1 MCSLES
7 VWDDAF
13 SQHDAFHMVYAY
25 KNTECLVYKG
35 FKIESDDKHKIHI
48 YKPKGEVYEELK
60 SYEYTIV
67 CEYGWRKGVLKLVL
81 NSYQHKLSI
90 ISDKIRDE
98 VNTRRNDKHL
108 KSLKSSRQ
116 RIMDSYLKVV
126 KQISK
131 L

>member
-1 MCSLES
+1 MCRLDEI
-7 VWDDAF
+7 WDDAF
-13 SQHDAFHMVYAY
+13 GQHDAFHMVDGY

-35 FKIESDDKHKIHI
+35 FKIESDKKHQINI
-48 YKPKGEVYEELK
+48 YKPKGEVYKELL
-60 SYEYTIV
+60 SNEYEVI
-67 CEYGWRKGVLKLVL
+67 CKHGWRKGVLKLVL
-81 NSYQHKLSI
+81 DSYQHKLSI
-90 ISDKIRDE
+90 ISDNIRDE

>member
-1 MCSLES
+1 MCRLDEI
-7 VWDDAF
+7 WDDAF
-13 SQHDAFHMVYAY
+13 GQHDAFHMVDAY

-35 FKIESDDKHKIHI
+35 FKIESDKKHQIHI
-48 YKPKGEVYEELK
+48 YKPMGEVYKELR
-60 SYEYTIV
+60 SYEYDVI
-67 CEYGWRKGVLKLVL
+67 CKHGWRKGVLKLVL
-81 NSYQHKLSI
+81 DSYQHKLSR
-90 ISDKIRDE
+90 ISDNIRDE

-108 KSLKSSRQ
+108 KSLKTSRQ

>member
-1 MCSLES
+1 MCRLDEI
-7 VWDDAF
+7 WDDAF
-13 SQHDAFHMVYAY
+13 SQHDAFHMVDAY
-25 KNTECLVYKG
+25 KNTECLIYKG
-35 FKIESDDKHKIHI
+35 FKIESDNKNQIHI
-48 YKPKGEVYEELK
+48 YKPQGEVYKELRED
-60 SYEYTIV
+60 EYRTI
-67 CEYGWRKGVLKLVL
+67 CIHGWRKGVLKLVL
-81 NSYQHKLSI
+81 ASYQHKLSI
-90 ISDKIRDE
+90 ISDNIRYE

>member
-1 MCSLES
+1 MCRLDEI
-7 VWDDAF
+7 WDDAF
-13 SQHDAFHMVYAY
+13 GQHDAFHMVDGY

-35 FKIESDDKHKIHI
+35 FKIESGYKDKIYV
-48 YKPKGEVYEELK
+48 YKPKGEVYEEINQE
-60 SYEYTIV
+60 EYDIL

-81 NSYQHKLSI
+81 KSYQIKLDTI
-90 ISDKIRDE
+90 TEKVKIE

-116 RIMDSYLKVV
+116 QIMDSYLKIVT
-126 KQISK
+126 QISK

>member
-1 MCSLES
+1 MCRLDEI
-7 VWDDAF
+7 WDDAF
-13 SQHDAFHMVYAY
+13 EQHDAFHMVDAY

-35 FKIESDDKHKIHI
+35 FKIESDNKNQIHI
-48 YKPKGEVYEELK
+48 YKPKGEVYKELK
-60 SYEYTIV
+60 EDEYDEI
-67 CEYGWRKGVLKLVL
+67 CKHGWRKGVLILVL
-81 NSYQHKLSI
+81 DSYHHKLSK
-90 ISDKIRDE
+90 ISDNIRDE

-116 RIMDSYLKVV
+116 RIMHNYLKVV